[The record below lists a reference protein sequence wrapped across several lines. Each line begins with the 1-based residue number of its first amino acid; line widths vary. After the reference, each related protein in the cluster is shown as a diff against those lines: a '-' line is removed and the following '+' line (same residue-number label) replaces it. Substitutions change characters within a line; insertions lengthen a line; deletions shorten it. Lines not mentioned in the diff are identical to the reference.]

1 MDLKPGLKEP
11 TDSMA
16 DYGDR
21 IIQGFM
27 EGSCYP
33 IEDVD
38 FERTL
43 VLGKDFDVKGGLY
56 AKNLKITGRGEV
68 HGPIFVR
75 SETILQGIDSTLKAR
90 GGLIS
95 VGSLKTEETGLKAAE
110 TTVCRAGG
118 ERILSGGDLISEYVF
133 LENSLV
139 VGSVQAAQQVHLK
152 NCLVI
157 GPVFSK
163 GNLHLTN
170 STVLTYHAQNVEFS
184 GKNTILLPVGFSKEK
199 PIFDHPQDPAD
210 ALVTRLRYLGLCSSL
225 GLSPFQ
231 KGAIRHD
238 PAMEHELDQ
247 QVCIDEDA
255 DLQPCDTAQ
264 WGSGWALNLSAR
276 ALNWKPIKESIENLG
291 SMVEAFYRWEH
302 FAEPLRVDL
311 INAFRAYPELS
322 SLLETVAPALD
333 PRLAPT
339 GNGASESTLDP
350 VGAEF
355 NEDKLS

>member
-1 MDLKPGLKEP
+1 MDIKPGLKEP
-11 TDSMA
+11 PDFMA

-21 IIQGFM
+21 VIQGLM

-43 VLGKDFDVKGGLY
+43 VLGKDFEVKGGLY
-56 AKNLKITGRGEV
+56 AKNLKITGQGEV
-68 HGPIFVR
+68 LGPIFVR
-75 SETILQGIDSTLKAR
+75 SETVLQGLYSSIKAR

-95 VGSLKTEETGLKAAE
+95 VGSLKTEETGLKAVE

-118 ERILSGGDLISEYVF
+118 GGILSGGDLISEYVF

-139 VGSVQAAQQVHLK
+139 VGSVQAAQQAYLK

-170 STVLTYHAQNVEFS
+170 STILTYHAKKVEFS
-184 GKNTILLPVGFSKEK
+184 GKNTIMLPVGFSKEK
-199 PIFDHPQDPAD
+199 PLFLHPDD
-210 ALVTRLRYLGLCSSL
+210 TSDSLVTCLRYLGLCSSL

-238 PAMEHELDQ
+238 PSVQHELDRE
-247 QVCIDEDA
+247 VCVDEDA
-255 DLQPCDTAQ
+255 DLQPCETAQ

-291 SMVEAFYRWEH
+291 ALVEAFYRWEH

-311 INAFRAYPELS
+311 MEAFRASPELV
-322 SLLETVAPALD
+322 SLLETVALALD
-333 PRLAPT
+333 PRLAST
-339 GNGASESTLDP
+339 TNGGKASTSEPD
-350 VGAEF
+350 GKEFKKGRAE
-355 NEDKLS
+355 